1 MTHLADEMEIA
12 DRFAKPDDV
21 FIGRHLAVEPLLVR
35 VYAMEEQLRQVLIDQ
50 VQTGRLVTYKEL
62 ADRLGLVPPLTIH
75 RTTVALEKLIEEDV
89 AAGRPILAAFAVSK
103 VPPNLPRRGFFVMAQ
118 ALGVFSGESTGPEA
132 AAFHALEVKRVLSF
146 YKR

>member
-1 MTHLADEMEIA
+1 MEIA
-12 DRFAKPDDV
+12 ERFAKPDDV
-21 FIGRHLAVEPLLVR
+21 FIGRHLAAEPLLVR

-50 VQTGRLVTYKEL
+50 VQTGRLVTYKKL

-118 ALGVFSGESTGPEA
+118 ALGVFSGDSTGPEA
-132 AAFHALEVKRVLSF
+132 AAFHALEVKRVHSY

>member
-1 MTHLADEMEIA
+1 M
-12 DRFAKPDDV
+12 KK
-21 FIGRHLAVEPLLVR
+21 
-35 VYAMEEQLRQVLIDQ
+35 QLRQVLIDQ
-50 VQTGRLVTYKEL
+50 VQTSRLITYKEL

-75 RTTVALEKLIEEDV
+75 RTTLALEKLIEEDV

-103 VPPNLPRRGFFVMAQ
+103 MPPNLPGRGFFAMVQ
-118 ALGVFSGESTGPEA
+118 ALGVFSGASTGPEA

>member
-1 MTHLADEMEIA
+1 MEA
-12 DRFAKPDDV
+12 
-21 FIGRHLAVEPLLVR
+21 
-35 VYAMEEQLRQVLIDQ
+35 QLRQVLIDQ

-75 RTTVALEKLIEEDV
+75 RITVALEKLIEEDV

-103 VPPNLPRRGFFVMAQ
+103 VPPHLPRRGFFIMGQ
-118 ALGVFSGESTGPEA
+118 ALGVFSGDPIGPEA
-132 AAFHALEVKRVLSF
+132 AAFHTQEVKRVLSF